1 LSQIKQL
8 ASQTAIY
15 GFSSIIARFINFFFV
30 PIYTRML
37 NPGNYGLASELL
49 AYIALLQVVLT
60 FGLETGYFRFA
71 NKDKNTASELFS
83 TAMTWLLISSGL
95 FLGFIFLVSGQVGPS
110 MGHPAIYLKYVALI
124 LAIDCFTA
132 IFFAKLRFDNKA
144 WLFAL
149 YKSIKILSEVGFN
162 VMLFFWA
169 PSWLTRHPDSI
180 FLKLIPA
187 HPDYGYIL
195 LAILLSGLVSLLLF
209 LPQIM
214 RTRLRFS
221 SAHWKTLMLYSLP
234 LMIAGLPGVAND
246 YVDRILFRYFSPT
259 TSPWLDQLGIYS
271 AVTKLAVFISLFVQM
286 FRYAA
291 EPFFFASANRD
302 NMKKTYADVMKYFVA
317 FCMFLFLGI
326 VFYSDL
332 FALILGKDFRSQMGV
347 LPIVLLANILLGVS
361 FNLSMWYKLSE
372 HTRYAIY
379 ITLLGLLVTVIL
391 DVIFMPR
398 FGSYAAAWSRLL
410 SYVVM
415 IVVSYFL
422 SLRYFPIPYDL
433 KSIFIY
439 FAVGIGLYG
448 LSDVL
453 MYQSL
458 WIRLA
463 FNTLLLGGYILFVI
477 RFEKID
483 YRMIVE
489 KLYKSA
495 SRKKL

>member
-1 LSQIKQL
+1 MSQIKQL

-37 NPGNYGLASELL
+37 SPGNYGLASELL
-49 AYIALLQVVLT
+49 AYIALLQVVLI

-71 NKDKNTASELFS
+71 NKEKENAGMLFS

-95 FLGFIFLVSGQVGPS
+95 FLAFIFLLSGPIGSS

-149 YKSIKILSEVGFN
+149 FKSIKILSEVGFN
-162 VMLFFWA
+162 VLLFFWA
-169 PSWLTRHPDSI
+169 PAWLTRHPDSI
-180 FLKLIPA
+180 LLHLIPA

-195 LAILLSGLVSLLLF
+195 LAILLSGIVSLILF
-209 LPQIM
+209 LPQILH
-214 RTRLRFS
+214 TPIRFS
-221 SAHWKTLMLYSLP
+221 SDHWKKLMLYSLP

-271 AVTKLAVFISLFVQM
+271 AVMKLAVIITLFVQM

-291 EPFFFASANRD
+291 EPFFFASAD
-302 NMKKTYADVMKYFVA
+302 KSNMRKTYADVMKYFVA

-326 VFYSDL
+326 VFYTDV
-332 FALILGKDFRSQMGV
+332 FAMILGKDFRGEMGV

-379 ITLLGLLVTVIL
+379 ITLLGLIITVLL
-391 DVIFMPR
+391 DVFLMPVY
-398 FGSYAAAWSRLL
+398 GCYAAALSRLF

-415 IVVSYFL
+415 IVVSYAL
-422 SLRYFPIPYDL
+422 SLRYFPIPYNL
-433 KSIFIY
+433 KAIFTY
-439 FAVGIGLYG
+439 FAVGLGLYG
-448 LSDVL
+448 LSCL
-453 MYQSL
+453 LPNQTL
-458 WIRLA
+458 WLRLA
-463 FNTLLLGGYILFVI
+463 VNTVLLGLFVI
-477 RFEKID
+477 FVFRFENID
-483 YRMIVE
+483 PRLIAARI
-489 KLYKSA
+489 YKS
-495 SRKKL
+495 SRKRS

>member
-1 LSQIKQL
+1 MSQIKQL

-37 NPGNYGLASELL
+37 SPGNYGLASELL

-71 NKDKNTASELFS
+71 NKEKDKAGILFS
-83 TAMTWLLISSGL
+83 TAMTWLLLTSGV
-95 FLGFIFLVSGQVGPS
+95 FLVFVFLLSGQIGSS

-124 LAIDCFTA
+124 LSIDCFTA

-144 WLFAL
+144 WLFAV
-149 YKSIKILSEVGFN
+149 YKSIKIFSEVGFN
-162 VMLFFWA
+162 IALFFWA
-169 PSWLTRHPDSI
+169 PSWLAKHPDSF

-187 HPDYGYIL
+187 LPDYGYIL
-195 LAILLSGLVSLLLF
+195 LAILLSGVVSLVLF
-209 LPQIM
+209 LPQIL
-214 RTRLRFS
+214 RTPIRFAS
-221 SAHWKTLMLYSLP
+221 EQWKNLLVYSLP

-271 AVTKLAVFISLFVQM
+271 AVMKLAVIITLFVQM

-291 EPFFFASANRD
+291 EPFFFASAEKT
-302 NMKKTYADVMKYFVA
+302 NMKKIYADVMKYFVA

-326 VFYSDL
+326 VFYADL
-332 FALILGKDFRSQMGV
+332 FALILGEDFRGQMGV

-379 ITLLGLLVTVIL
+379 ITVLGLVITVLL
-391 DVIFMPR
+391 DVLFMPLY
-398 FGSYAAAWSRLL
+398 GCYAAAWSRLL

-415 IVVSYFL
+415 IIVSYVL
-422 SLRYFPIPYDL
+422 SLRYYPIPYNL
-433 KSIFIY
+433 KAIFVY
-439 FAVGIGLYG
+439 FAVGLGLFG
-448 LSDVL
+448 ISDLLMHQSIWLRLSV
-453 MYQSL
+453 
-458 WIRLA
+458 
-463 FNTLLLGGYILFVI
+463 NTVLLGMYLLFII
-477 RFEKID
+477 RFERINPGAMLV
-483 YRMIVE
+483 RMLKNPGKE
-489 KLYKSA
+489 K
-495 SRKKL
+495 